1 MFALRPI
8 LLVFAVAGVLLLA
21 VARPSGGAGPEERYV
36 VRAGDTLWE
45 LAAERYGGD
54 PREGVWRIR
63 ERNGLRGAP
72 LQAGTVLYL
81 PAGAGGA

>member
-1 MFALRPI
+1 MFAWRPLFA
-8 LLVFAVAGVLLLA
+8 LLAAVGVLVLA
-21 VARPSGGAGPEERYV
+21 VARPSEGAGPEERYV
-36 VRAGDTLWE
+36 VRAGDTLWQ

-63 ERNGLRGAP
+63 ERNGL
-72 LQAGTVLYL
+72 QAGSLPVGTVLYL

>member
-1 MFALRPI
+1 MEVEDAKKY
-8 LLVFAVAGVLLLA
+8 LLGSLPFRFTTAGAVAGEL
-21 VARPSGGAGPEERYV
+21 
-36 VRAGDTLWE
+36 

-63 ERNGLRGAP
+63 ERNDLPGGA
-72 LQAGTVLYL
+72 LQAGMILYL

>member
-1 MFALRPI
+1 MFAPRS
-8 LLVFAVAGVLLLA
+8 LLVLTAALAVLLLA
-21 VARPSGGAGPEERYV
+21 LARPSSGSGREERYV

-45 LAAERYGGD
+45 LAADRYAGD

-63 ERNGLRGAP
+63 ERNGLPGTG
-72 LQAGTVLYL
+72 LQVGMILYL

>member
-1 MFALRPI
+1 MFAWRPV
-8 LLVFAVAGVLLLA
+8 LLVIAVAAVLLLA
-21 VARPSGGAGPEERYV
+21 VARPSGGSTVEERYV
-36 VRAGDTLWE
+36 VRPGDTLWT

-63 ERNGLRGAP
+63 ERNGLLRDVLP
-72 LQAGTVLYL
+72 AGTVLYL